1 MARWKQIRKA
11 HQARRESPL
20 RFETLEPRIVLTSVP
35 LITEFMASN
44 NLALLDGDGN
54 SSDWIEIHNPT
65 ASAID
70 LAGWHLT
77 DDDAN
82 LDKWTFPNLPQS
94 VLDPGEYLVV
104 FASGQ
109 PTETYIDAGDNLHT
123 DFSLS
128 VDGEYLA
135 LTDDTESIIYE
146 FTPEFPKQVT
156 DVSYGISQ
164 GNTTLVGVDSPARYF
179 VPTDNSLGL
188 NWTAESF
195 DDSAWTSEQ
204 SANPSTVVIS
214 ELNVGLPDWIEI
226 QNVSDQTI
234 NTSGWRVAF
243 NDPSFGDIN
252 SVHGFVWN
260 FADPLTAGQ
269 VMSVDDNT
277 SGLGNIQ
284 WSNSGPGWA
293 LLYGN
298 AGAVRDFIVW
308 GYSEAEIASFN
319 ATIGG
324 DTITAA
330 ELPWS
335 GPSITGNDGS
345 NRNLVRSG
353 SSDSDSA
360 SDFTFG
366 PTDSKGTANPEM
378 SLPFPTAT
386 TIPLQVASG
395 YETNPTGGMGQVVNL
410 APNGIATQSST
421 LQGFFAANGNDG
433 NNGNFTHTQAGE
445 DLPAWWQ
452 VDLGEELILEQV
464 ILHNRDDCCQSRLRD
479 ITVEVLDASSSVVF
493 TSQLLNPE
501 NIDAGPATIELD
513 LVALN
518 GGSAVLGQTVRVTRT
533 PDPDL
538 SGTGGSG
545 NADEADVLS
554 LGEVE
559 VFGRELLSFE
569 NLFATDLEADMFNTN
584 SGVYLRSEFSH
595 DSATT
600 PLDQLLLNM
609 QYDDGFVAYL
619 NGVQVAQRN
628 APVSPLFDSVATAE
642 RDDNDAVGVETID
655 ISQYLNLLQDG
666 NNVLALHGLNLTA
679 SDDDFL
685 IIPELRG
692 VATTTALRYFDTP
705 TPGAPNNEGLAGLV
719 ADTTFSVD
727 RGFFDAAF
735 SLEITSATAD
745 AQIYYTT
752 NGQSPTPAN
761 GNLYLAPISIDQT
774 TVLRAAAFKDGFLPT
789 NADTQTYLFTRDIV
803 SQDEQ
808 ATLDAGLPA
817 SWGGITPDY
826 GLDPDVIGQFD
837 SSGNPTGGDDYGGV
851 YAATI
856 QDDLKSIPTISI
868 VLDTDDMF
876 GPNGIYTNST
886 QHGAAWEHPTSVE
899 WITSDGSSEFQVDA
913 GIRVQGG
920 AFRSDSLTKKHSLR
934 LLFKNEYGPT
944 KLNFP
949 LFGDDAAGEF
959 NTVVLRAGANDG
971 YTWNAALDTEQYIR
985 DQFGRDLQRA
995 TGNVGAHG
1003 TFAHL
1008 YINGVYWG
1016 LYNPVERPDNEFAAS
1031 YLTGDPDNW
1040 DSIHVNE
1047 TPAGDSAAWNAMF
1060 AKTALA
1066 GSSLTD
1072 YMELQG
1078 RNLDGSD
1085 NPAIAPL
1092 LNVQSYV
1099 DYIALNVWGG
1109 NWDWP
1114 FKNYWAGRDRDPATT
1129 TGFEFFTWDF
1139 ENTMGNNR
1147 GRSPLNATTLDQNFT
1162 GSRNAGQPHTNLKSN
1177 EEYQILFADR
1187 VHKFFFN
1194 DGVLTPD
1201 SLIARYQQLA
1211 DVVESAMVAE
1221 SARWGDTHHSTP
1233 QTIAEWTTERDW
1245 ILNTYLPQ
1253 RTGIVL
1259 QELKNFGLYPDT
1271 DAPAFNQHGG
1281 NVPNGFDL
1289 VITAPAGTIYY
1300 TLDGSDPRD
1309 IGGGVSAT
1317 AIQYT
1322 GSPVELTAAGVVRAR
1337 ALDGGE
1343 WSARN
1348 EANFTVEQLADA
1360 SNLRVTEV
1368 HYHPAEPTAAEI
1380 NAGHTDKDD
1389 FEFIE
1394 LLNTSAQ
1401 PIELQ
1406 QVVLSAGVDYT
1417 FDQSTLLAAGERA
1430 VLVESVEAFEF
1441 RYGSSIR
1448 VLGQWSGGLSN
1459 GSDQLTLTDASGQLI
1474 QSFTYEDG
1482 DDPGEEAWPTAPDG
1496 DGPSLVVIDTEGDY
1510 NDGANWQASSTIGG
1524 TPGAE
1529 ETPPSIAGDYDGN
1542 GTVEQADY
1550 ALWKSTFG
1558 STTDLRADGND
1569 DGTVNAIDY
1578 AIWRENLGQTAPLAN
1593 TVAPLGRSAPAAVA
1607 SQSQPLGQASP
1618 VDLRIPVF
1626 PAIIASATTATV
1638 DAQSITSPTAASQSA
1653 STDSL
1658 QLYWA
1663 LANGGESLAV
1673 DVALGEW
1680 AAIETEADDEASD
1693 ESPSDTLKQV
1703 LALFAAE

>member
-1 MARWKQIRKA
+1 
-11 HQARRESPL
+11 
-20 RFETLEPRIVLTSVP
+20 VLTSSP

-44 NLALLDGDGN
+44 NSVLLDGDGN

-65 ASAID
+65 AATID

-77 DDDAN
+77 DNDAN
-82 LDKWTFPNLPQS
+82 LDKWTFPALPQS

-109 PTETYIDAGDNLHT
+109 LTETYIDAGNNLHT

-128 VDGEYLA
+128 LDGEYLA
-135 LTDDTESIIYE
+135 LTDETESVIYE
-146 FTPEFPKQVT
+146 IAPEFPKQLT
-156 DVSYGISQ
+156 DVSYGVSQ
-164 GNTTLVGVDSPARYF
+164 GNTTLVDGDSDAQYLVPA
-179 VPTDNSLGL
+179 DDSLAL
-188 NWTAESF
+188 NWTNESF
-195 DDSAWTSEQ
+195 DDSTWINEQ
-204 SANPSTVVIS
+204 SAIPSTVVIT
-214 ELNVGLPDWIEI
+214 ELDVGLPDQIEI
-226 QNVSDQTI
+226 QNVSDQTV

-243 NDPSFGDIN
+243 NDPSSSNIN
-252 SVHGFVWN
+252 TAHSFVWN

-269 VMSVDDNT
+269 VLSVADNT
-277 SGLGNIQ
+277 NGLGNIQ
-284 WSNSGPGWA
+284 WSNSGPGWV
-293 LLYGN
+293 LLYDN
-298 AGAVRDFIVW
+298 SGAVRDFVVW
-308 GYSEAEIASFN
+308 GYSEAEIASFDVTVN
-319 ATIGG
+319 GNNIV
-324 DTITAA
+324 AA

-335 GPSITGNDGS
+335 GASVDGNGGADLT
-345 NRNLVRSG
+345 LVRSG
-353 SSDSDSA
+353 SSDSNTAADFAFGSA
-360 SDFTFG
+360 DTLGSV
-366 PTDSKGTANPEM
+366 NPGLD
-378 SLPFPTAT
+378 LPFPTTT
-386 TIPLQVASG
+386 TIPLQLASG
-395 YETNPTGGMGQVVNL
+395 YETNPTGGMGQLLNL
-410 APNGIATQSST
+410 APNGFATQSST

-433 NNGNFTHTQAGE
+433 NNGNFTHTAAGE
-445 DLPAWWQ
+445 DIPAWWQ
-452 VDLGEELILEQV
+452 VDLGEELLLEQV
-464 ILHNRDDCCQSRLRD
+464 VLHNRDDCCESRLRD
-479 ITVEVLDASSSVVF
+479 ITVEVLDASSGVVF

-501 NIDAGPATIELD
+501 NIDGGPATIDLN

-518 GGSAVLGQTVRVTRT
+518 GGSPVVGQTVRVTRT

-538 SGTGGSG
+538 SGTGGAG

-569 NLFATDLEADMFNTN
+569 NSFATDLETDLFNVN
-584 SGVYLRSEFSH
+584 SGVYLRSDFNY
-595 DSATT
+595 DSAST
-600 PLDQLLLNM
+600 PLDQLLLGM
-609 QYDDGFVAYL
+609 QYDDGFIAYL
-619 NGVQVAQRN
+619 NGVKVAERN

-642 RDDNDAVGVETID
+642 RDDNDAIQVESID
-655 ISQYLNLLQDG
+655 ISQHLNLLQDG

-679 SDDDFL
+679 GDDDFL
-685 IIPELRG
+685 IVPELTG
-692 VATTTALRYFDTP
+692 VSTTTSLRYFDVP
-705 TPGAPNNEGLAGLV
+705 TPGAPNNEGLVGLV
-719 ADTTFSVD
+719 GDTTFSVD
-727 RGFFDAAF
+727 RGFFDAPF
-735 SLEITSATAD
+735 SLEITSSTAD
-745 AQIYYTT
+745 AEIYYTT
-752 NGQSPTPAN
+752 NGDLPTPST
-761 GNLYLAPISIDQT
+761 GMLYTDALLIDQT
-774 TVLRAAAFKDGFLPT
+774 TVLRAAAFKDGLLPT

-803 SQDEQ
+803 SQDQQ

-817 SWGGITPDY
+817 SWGSITPDY

-837 SSGNPTGGDDYGGV
+837 ASGNPTGGDDYGGV

-876 GPNGIYTNST
+876 GSNGIYTNST
-886 QHGAAWEHPTSVE
+886 QHGVAWERPTSVE

-913 GIRVQGG
+913 GIRIQGG
-920 AFRSDSLTKKHSLR
+920 AFRSDGLTKKHSLR

-949 LFGDDAAGEF
+949 LFGDEAASEF

-995 TGNVGAHG
+995 SGNVGAHG

-1040 DSIHVNE
+1040 DSIHVSE

-1060 AKTALA
+1060 AKTSLA

-1078 RNLDGSD
+1078 QNLDGTD

-1162 GSRNAGQPHTNLKSN
+1162 GSRNAGQPHTNLKTN

-1201 SLIARYQQLA
+1201 SLIQRYQQLA
-1211 DVVESAMVAE
+1211 DRVESAMVAE

-1233 QTIAEWTTERDW
+1233 QTLAEWTTERDW

-1289 VITAPAGTIYY
+1289 VITAPAGAIYY

-1309 IGGGVSAT
+1309 IGGGVSAA

-1322 GSPVELTAAGVVRAR
+1322 GSPVELSTAGTVRAR

-1343 WSARN
+1343 WSALN
-1348 EANFTVEQLADA
+1348 EANFTVELLADA
-1360 SNLRVTEV
+1360 TNLRVTEL
-1368 HYHPAEPTAAEI
+1368 HYNPAEPTAAEI
-1380 NAGHTDKDD
+1380 TAGHTDKDD
-1389 FEFIE
+1389 FEFVE
-1394 LLNTSAQ
+1394 LLNTSSQ

-1406 QVVLSAGVDYT
+1406 QVVLSSGLDFT

-1448 VLGQWSGGLSN
+1448 VLGQWSGGLGN

-1496 DGPSLVVIDTEGDY
+1496 GGPSLVVIDTEGDY

-1524 TPGAE
+1524 TPGAA
-1529 ETPPSIAGDYDGN
+1529 ETPPAIAGDYDAN

-1569 DGTVNAIDY
+1569 DGVVNAIDY
-1578 AIWRENLGQTAPLAN
+1578 AIWRENLGQTAPVSSIA
-1593 TVAPLGRSAPAAVA
+1593 APLARNAVYRNAAASSVSASYTAEPQPLAQLPLAAATELPAILEHPPIIVGSLA
-1607 SQSQPLGQASP
+1607 SPAGFQASTIATERSQPAP
-1618 VDLRIPVF
+1618 
-1626 PAIIASATTATV
+1626 
-1638 DAQSITSPTAASQSA
+1638 
-1653 STDSL
+1653 TDSL
-1658 QLYWA
+1658 LLY
-1663 LANGGESLAV
+1663 LASAEAAGQPSAV
-1673 DVALGEW
+1673 DTALRDW
-1680 AAIETEADDEASD
+1680 AESEAESVGDSHD
-1693 ESPSDTLKQV
+1693 ESPTSALQKA
-1703 LALFAAE
+1703 LALFWA